1 MLSHLTPTNLRESV
15 GEVLQ
20 RFRVES
26 HTNKQEG
33 KEVNFFFR
41 GGERDGGVSLACSRG
56 VEEHG
61 LETQKQNI
69 TKTEKKQHKK
79 MHEKQASNSP
89 GRNSSESK
97 TIVNVTQSQ
106 SCRLAVICGPLL
118 PIPIHSVRMEF
129 LDCFSS
135 TLWLREIRQK
145 FVFLPKA
152 LSFKEGAPCLQGG
165 STRGRGLKK
174 KKSVDGAPRGDGW
187 PMKH

>member
-1 MLSHLTPTNLRESV
+1 MS
-15 GEVLQ
+15 
-20 RFRVES
+20 RVT
-26 HTNKQEG
+26 HTNKRQEG
-33 KEVNFFFR
+33 KEVNFFFFHLHS
-41 GGERDGGVSLACSRG
+41 GEESGTAGSLSHAA
-56 VEEHG
+56 EEWRSPDWRHK
-61 LETQKQNI
+61 TKQKQGE
-69 TKTEKKQHKK
+69 KTTRTRS
-79 MHEKQASNSP
+79 SNSP

-165 STRGRGLKK
+165 STRGRGLK
-174 KKSVDGAPRGDGW
+174 SVDGPPRGDGW